1 MNLAARRLRSIGWI
15 ATLMVCTAL
24 VVVLAFRVNALRSQ
38 VHQSELKIVALK
50 QETMYLETEFETR
63 ANQQQLKAWNDV
75 EFGYV
80 APTAGQYLETERQ
93 LAAYA
98 KPVEPGAP
106 APVRVASN
114 DDALAA
120 EAMFPAMV
128 SPLTG
133 KHEASAT
140 DAGPRAGLVPAVAL
154 AAAGGAGLAERLA
167 LVQPQRDAAPAKPDA
182 EKADKVKADK
192 TDAKPHKLAK
202 TDNKTDKAHADK
214 THADK
219 AHPAKALAAHDKA
232 HPAKAGKAHPAKAL
246 ADKGHDK
253 PHAKPGAPI
262 RIALKDV
269 HAKGHGAGP
278 HDTKAAR

>member
-38 VHQSELKIVALK
+38 VHQSDLKIVALK

-114 DDALAA
+114 DDSLAA

-128 SPLTG
+128 SPMTG
-133 KHEASAT
+133 KREAAAT
-140 DAGPRAGLVPAVAL
+140 DAGPRAALVPAVAV

-167 LVQPQRDAAPAKPDA
+167 LVQPQRDAAPDTAKAEKGKA
-182 EKADKVKADK
+182 EKARADRPKAGK
-192 TDAKPHKLAK
+192 SEAGAHKLAK
-202 TDNKTDKAHADK
+202 GDKPHDEK

-219 AHPAKALAAHDKA
+219 GHAGKALADKTHPAKALAAHDAAHDKA
-232 HPAKAGKAHPAKAL
+232 HARS
-246 ADKGHDK
+246 
-253 PHAKPGAPI
+253 GAPI

-269 HAKGHGAGP
+269 QAKGHGPAH